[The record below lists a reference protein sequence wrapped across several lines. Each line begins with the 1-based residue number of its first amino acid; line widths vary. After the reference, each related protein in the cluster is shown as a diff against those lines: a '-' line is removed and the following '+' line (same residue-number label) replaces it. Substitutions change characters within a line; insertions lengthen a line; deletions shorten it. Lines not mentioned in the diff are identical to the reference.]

1 MTPASDHKVLI
12 VAPDPWLAAL
22 VGSVVE
28 LSRLQAAFPLPDER
42 PDDALA
48 RVKPLVAILVDA
60 GENEAES
67 DIFLAR
73 ARKKSVHLMV
83 FGSAATAEKRRPW
96 AEARQ
101 VPLFTLPD
109 DVAALT
115 AQLKAIASGAGRSN
129 RTFERR
135 GRSQILGP
143 LVFNDRSGKRWSVY
157 DRRSADRR
165 QHQVDREFV
174 SESGEVR
181 HCHIDEAEAAMTS
194 PEELNLQLERSLVE
208 GRD

>member
-12 VAPDPWLAAL
+12 VAPDPVLAAL

-28 LSRLQAAFPLPDER
+28 LSRMRAAFPRYNER
-42 PDDALA
+42 PDEALA

-60 GENEAES
+60 VADEAES

-73 ARKKSVHLMV
+73 ARRKGVHLLL
-83 FGSAATAEKRRPW
+83 FGSAASADARRPW

-101 VPLFTLPD
+101 VRVYALPD

-115 AQLKAIASGAGRSN
+115 EMLARIAAGAGKSTRS
-129 RTFERR
+129 FERR
-135 GRSQILGP
+135 GRPQISGP
-143 LVFNDRSGKRWSVY
+143 LVFDDKSGKRWSVY

-181 HCHIDEAEAAMTS
+181 HCHINEDEAAKTS
-194 PEELNLQLERSLVE
+194 PEALILQLERSLVE
-208 GRD
+208 GKD